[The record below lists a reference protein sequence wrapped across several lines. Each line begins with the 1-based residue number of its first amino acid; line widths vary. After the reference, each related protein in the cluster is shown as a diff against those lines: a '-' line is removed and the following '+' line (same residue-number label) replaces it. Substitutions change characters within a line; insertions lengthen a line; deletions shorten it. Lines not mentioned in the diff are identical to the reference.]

1 MSLIALVVRRPFAF
15 RGRDVQPGDRVETSP
30 LEAVVLVTARKAAF
44 ARVGSPRRQG
54 EIVPKRAVTK
64 HDRITDDPV
73 TPPTKRTYKRRDLAV
88 EP

>member
-1 MSLIALVVRRPFAF
+1 MSLIAVIARRPFAF

-44 ARVGSPRRQG
+44 ARVGSPRRPG
-54 EIVPKRAVTK
+54 EIVPKRAVVT
-64 HDRITDDPV
+64 RARVTDDPA
-73 TPPTKRTYKRRDLAV
+73 TPPTKRTYKRRDLTV